1 MEILEEIPFKYFLY
15 KKEDGHIFL
24 SVTHI
29 FTNIAIP
36 IKIIHRLDDND
47 IKEYHNSKEL
57 YLSNQI
63 EQMRKSPQNYDTQ
76 SWR

>member
-1 MEILEEIPFKYFLY
+1 MEILKQDPFKYILH
-15 KKEDGHIFL
+15 KKGDRHIFL
-24 SVTHI
+24 SVTLI

-36 IKIIHRLDDND
+36 VEIVHKLNDDD
-47 IKEYHNSKEL
+47 IEEYYTNKEF

-63 EQMRKSPQNYDTQ
+63 EQMRNNPQNYDSQ